1 MVVELGAASCQRT
14 GMALSTRPPD
24 TARLGLLARWTYEHR
39 RRVLLAWVIALV
51 GLIAVALSVGS
62 AFSSNFSA
70 GNSPSQQ
77 AQNLLAARFPSQAGD
92 TADIVV
98 QTVTPLTRPVNAFR
112 MARLVAAVRS
122 LPHVTSVRSP
132 LAAGAGGQLSANR
145 RVGFAVVQFDAT
157 AEHLPASSVERVID
171 VARGFSTSGFTV
183 ALGGNPISQVVT
195 ASPGSSTGI
204 GVIVAILIMLIA
216 FGSVVAMGLPII
228 TALVGVGMGFGV
240 VDAVSHI
247 LTVPN
252 FGTELMAMIG
262 LGVGIDYSLFVVT
275 RYRQLLSEGRD
286 PREATMVAMAT
297 AGRAVLL
304 AGSTVVISLLG
315 LFVVQQPSMDGLAVG
330 SIAAVLLVMAGALT
344 LLPAMLGFVGHRIDR
359 LHLPG
364 LTPRVPTTPRGF
376 WWRWSQT
383 VMRRPWTCAAVML
396 AVLVAL
402 AVPLLSMHLGF
413 SDAGNDPPNL
423 TTRQA
428 YDALARGFGPG
439 FNGPLLIVTSQP
451 AGSATAMAVV
461 HDLDRRLR
469 SVPDVAQV
477 SPPEFSRTGDAAVIV
492 AYPSTGPQ
500 AAQTVSLVAHLRSR
514 VIPAAIAGTN
524 VRVLVGGETAAS
536 IDVSS
541 YLAGRLPWVIALVIT
556 LGFVLLLAM
565 FRSVAIPV
573 TAAAM
578 NLVSIGAS
586 YGVIVAVYQWG
597 WLGSLLGVSRTG
609 PIDPWIPL
617 MMFTIVFGL
626 SMDYEV
632 FLLSR
637 IREEWNQD
645 GANERAVVAG
655 LAGTARVITAAALI
669 MVCVFASFLI
679 NDPLRPVNIFAL
691 GLATAVF
698 VDATL
703 VRMVL
708 VPAIMRLLG
717 RANWWIPVWLDRA
730 IPHLGVEVDPSP
742 SPSAQPG
749 SEIRVTS

>member
-1 MVVELGAASCQRT
+1 
-14 GMALSTRPPD
+14 
-24 TARLGLLARWTYEHR
+24 
-39 RRVLLAWVIALV
+39 
-51 GLIAVALSVGS
+51 
-62 AFSSNFSA
+62 
-70 GNSPSQQ
+70 
-77 AQNLLAARFPSQAGD
+77 
-92 TADIVV
+92 
-98 QTVTPLTRPVNAFR
+98 
-112 MARLVAAVRS
+112 
-122 LPHVTSVRSP
+122 
-132 LAAGAGGQLSANR
+132 
-145 RVGFAVVQFDAT
+145 
-157 AEHLPASSVERVID
+157 
-171 VARGFSTSGFTV
+171 
-183 ALGGNPISQVVT
+183 
-195 ASPGSSTGI
+195 
-204 GVIVAILIMLIA
+204 
-216 FGSVVAMGLPII
+216 
-228 TALVGVGMGFGV
+228 
-240 VDAVSHI
+240 
-247 LTVPN
+247 
-252 FGTELMAMIG
+252 
-262 LGVGIDYSLFVVT
+262 
-275 RYRQLLSEGRD
+275 
-286 PREATMVAMAT
+286 
-297 AGRAVLL
+297 
-304 AGSTVVISLLG
+304 
-315 LFVVQQPSMDGLAVG
+315 
-330 SIAAVLLVMAGALT
+330 
-344 LLPAMLGFVGHRIDR
+344 
-359 LHLPG
+359 
-364 LTPRVPTTPRGF
+364 
-376 WWRWSQT
+376 
-383 VMRRPWTCAAVML
+383 ML